1 MSQRKAPS
9 IPAELL
15 DQLLAGT
22 DAATALDQGGLL
34 DALKKALAERA
45 LGAEMDHHLGHEEQ
59 AGNSRNGY
67 GRKTVLTDR
76 CACQWSGGS
85 L

>member
-1 MSQRKAPS
+1 MSQRKVPS

-15 DQLLAGT
+15 DQLLAG
-22 DAATALDQGGLL
+22 
-34 DALKKALAERA
+34 
-45 LGAEMDHHLGHEEQ
+45 
-59 AGNSRNGY
+59 NNRNGF
-67 GRKTVLTDR
+67 GRKTVITDR